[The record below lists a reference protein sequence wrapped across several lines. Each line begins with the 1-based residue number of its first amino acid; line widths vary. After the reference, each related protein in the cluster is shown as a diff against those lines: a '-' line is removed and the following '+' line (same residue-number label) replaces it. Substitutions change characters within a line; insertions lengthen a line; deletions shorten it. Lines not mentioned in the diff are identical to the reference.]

1 MYSNLNDQVGGF
13 GKYMVDLQESW
24 KLILLMSFM
33 SFIITLIY
41 MFLLK
46 WITKPILYVSLFLIF
61 IFGALVTAWCVQ
73 RMQ

>member
-1 MYSNLNDQVGGF
+1 
-13 GKYMVDLQESW
+13 MVDLSESW

-33 SFIITLIY
+33 SFILTMIY

-61 IFGALVTAWCVQ
+61 IFGALVAVWCFQ
-73 RMQ
+73 RMNQYP

>member
-1 MYSNLNDQVGGF
+1 
-13 GKYMVDLQESW
+13 MVDLQESW

-33 SFIITLIY
+33 SFIITVIY

-46 WITKPILYVSLFLIF
+46 WITKPVLYVSLFLIF
-61 IFGALVTAWCVQ
+61 IFGALVAVWCVQ

>member
-1 MYSNLNDQVGGF
+1 
-13 GKYMVDLQESW
+13 VDLSESW

-33 SFIITLIY
+33 SFILTMIY

-61 IFGALVTAWCVQ
+61 IFGALVAVWCFQ
-73 RMQ
+73 RMNQYP